1 MAACTICGSTEGV
14 RHFALTVDGPLDV
27 QPDLP
32 LDVQPDLCQLHGDAF
47 LVRSGALL
55 GDMLREHQ
63 ESQELGTFPSLPPHH
78 NTD

>member
-14 RHFALTVDGPLDV
+14 RHFALTVDGT
-27 QPDLP
+27 P

-47 LVRSGALL
+47 LIRSGALL